1 MSLLT
6 GLQWH
11 WDLSSASAT
20 ITDQQSGLV
29 LTKGGT
35 ATTVTGGAPD
45 GGDCVSVGSAAGWYF
60 NSSVPR
66 TIDTNSGF
74 SVNIW
79 AYSTGT
85 SAVGNWA
92 ISHRATAA
100 TANNWQIIT
109 RLVSTSTDT
118 CTTHDGAGSLRRT
131 DHTQQAING
140 WHMFTLVDSG
150 NVGSLKLYVDGVLRD
165 TDVTTLTTRQ
175 TAAQPFA
182 IGTSS
187 WDLGQAA
194 LTHNGRLFSTS
205 VWGRVL
211 TAGDITTLYN
221 SGQGLRFAAF
231 SAFTTFRRQSAQTMI
246 RGAF

>member
-11 WDLSSASAT
+11 WDLGSASAT

-92 ISHRATAA
+92 ISHRAEPA

-118 CTTHDGAGSLRRT
+118 CTTHDGAGSVRRA
-131 DHTQQAING
+131 DYTQQAING

-165 TDVTTLTTRQ
+165 TDATTLTTRQ

-187 WDLGQAA
+187 WDLGNAVT
-194 LTHNGRLFSTS
+194 THRGRLFAAS

-211 TAGDITTLYN
+211 TAGDITQLFN
-221 SGQGLRFAAF
+221 SGAGLRF
-231 SAFTTFRRQSAQTMI
+231 SAFATIRRQRRSQQNI
-246 RGAF
+246 I